1 MTSHALTRRRRRP
14 PAAGPRVGLFGLLG
28 AGNVGNDGSL
38 EAVLA
43 YLRAEHPD
51 AVLGC
56 LCSGPEQVRARYGI
70 PATPLHWYDARPRA
84 TSRVGTAAT
93 KAVGKVLDAYRTLAW
108 VRRQDVVIVPG
119 TGVLE
124 ATLPL
129 RPWGFPYA
137 LFLLCASGRLL
148 GTRIALLNVGSEVID
163 QRLTRWLITSAA
175 RLVHYRSFRDTHSQ
189 DAMRR
194 MGVDTSGDEVYAD
207 LTFSLP
213 PSAAA
218 PAGTGTVGVGVMAW
232 HGGNGDRG
240 QAEEIHTAYVATMKH
255 FVRWLVDHDRRVRLF
270 TGDQLDEVV
279 VREIIADIRA
289 YRPGVEPSPVVSEQT
304 TSLDD
309 LMRQMAS
316 VDTVVATRY
325 HNVVCA
331 LRLAKPTVSISYSA
345 KSDALMAEMGLADF
359 CQPAHFPDVER
370 LIEQFTA
377 LERQSG
383 PLRHTMVQRNRAIA
397 QRLAGQYSVLSA
409 TLFPLV
415 QSAPAAA
422 GTQTAAPDLS

>member
-1 MTSHALTRRRRRP
+1 MTWRSVTRRRRP
-14 PAAGPRVGLFGLLG
+14 PATGPRVGLFGLLG

-43 YLRAEHPD
+43 YLKAEHPD

-56 LCSGPEQVRARYGI
+56 LCSGPEQVTARYGI
-70 PATPLHWYDARPRA
+70 PATPLHWYDAHVRT
-84 TSRVGTAAT
+84 TSGAVTAAA

-148 GTRIALLNVGSEVID
+148 GTRIALLNVGSEVVD
-163 QRLTRWLITSAA
+163 QRPTRWLITSAA
-175 RLVHYRSFRDTHSQ
+175 RLAHYRSFRDTHSKS
-189 DAMRR
+189 AMHR

-207 LTFSLP
+207 LTFALPLP
-213 PSAAA
+213 PVA
-218 PAGTGTVGVGVMAW
+218 PGGTGTVGVGVMAW

-240 QAEEIHTAYVATMKH
+240 RADEIHTAYLATMKG
-255 FVRWLVDHDRRVRLF
+255 FVRWLVDNGRQVRLLI
-270 TGDQLDEVV
+270 GDQLDEVV
-279 VREIIADIRA
+279 VREIIADLRTH
-289 YRPGVEPSPVVSEQT
+289 RPGVEPSSVVAEQT

-345 KSDALMAEMGLADF
+345 KSDALMAELGLSDF
-359 CQPAHFPDVER
+359 CQPAHFPDLER
-370 LIEQFTA
+370 LIEQFMA
-377 LERQSG
+377 LESQSG
-383 PLRHTMVQRNRAIA
+383 PLRSSMVERSRAIA
-397 QRLAGQYSVLSA
+397 ARLAHQYAVLSA
-409 TLFPLV
+409 TLFPV
-415 QSAPAAA
+415 AEPAPADA
-422 GTQTAAPDLS
+422 GATGG

>member
-1 MTSHALTRRRRRP
+1 MTSRSFTRRWRRP
-14 PAAGPRVGLFGLLG
+14 TATGPRVGLFGLLG

-56 LCSGPEQVRARYGI
+56 LCSGPEQVTGRYGI
-70 PATPLHWYDARPRA
+70 PATSLHWYDARVRSA
-84 TSRVGTAAT
+84 SGVATAAA

-108 VRRQDVVIVPG
+108 VRQQDVVIVPG

-137 LFLLCASGRLL
+137 LFLLCASGKLL
-148 GTRIALLNVGSEVID
+148 GTRIALLNVGAEVID
-163 QRLTRWLITSAA
+163 QRTTRWLITSAA
-175 RLVHYRSFRDTHSQ
+175 RLAHYRSFRDTHSKG
-189 DAMRR
+189 AMRR

-207 LTFSLP
+207 LTFALP
-213 PSAAA
+213 SPPAA
-218 PAGTGTVGVGVMAW
+218 PGGTGTVGVGVMAW

-240 QAEEIHTAYVATMKH
+240 RAEEIHTAYLAAMKR
-255 FVRWLVDHDRRVRLF
+255 FVRWLVDNGRGVRLF

-279 VREIIADIRA
+279 VREIIADLRTH
-289 YRPGVEPSPVVSEQT
+289 RPGVEPSRVVAEQT
-304 TSLDD
+304 SSLDD

-316 VDTVVATRY
+316 VDTVVVTRY

-359 CQPAHFPDVER
+359 CQPAHFPDIER
-370 LIEQFTA
+370 LIAQFTA
-377 LERQSG
+377 LESRSG
-383 PLRHTMVQRNRAIA
+383 QLQHTMVERNRANA
-397 QRLAGQYSVLSA
+397 RRLAHQYAVLSA
-409 TLFPLV
+409 TLFPV
-415 QSAPAAA
+415 AEPAAA
-422 GTQTAAPDLS
+422 AAGARATDRDVS

>member
-1 MTSHALTRRRRRP
+1 MTSRRSTRRRRP
-14 PAAGPRVGLFGLLG
+14 PTVPSPRVGLFGLLG
-28 AGNVGNDGSL
+28 SGNIGNDGSL

-56 LCSGPEQVRARYGI
+56 RCSGPERVTERYGI
-70 PATPLHWYDARPRA
+70 PATPLHWYDVHAR
-84 TSRVGTAAT
+84 TASGVAGIFPAAA
-93 KAVGKVLDAYRTLAW
+93 KAVGKILDAYRTLAW
-108 VRRQDVVIVPG
+108 VRRHDVVIVPG
-119 TGVLE
+119 AGVLE

-137 LFLLCASGRLL
+137 LFLLCASGKLL
-148 GTRIALLNVGSEVID
+148 GTRIALLNVGAEVID
-163 QRLTRWLITSAA
+163 QRPTRWLITSAA
-175 RLVHYRSFRDTHSQ
+175 RLAHYRSFRDTHSKS
-189 DAMRR
+189 AMRR

-207 LTFSLP
+207 LTFALP
-213 PSAAA
+213 SPPAA
-218 PAGTGTVGVGVMAW
+218 PGGTGTVGVGVMAW

-240 QAEEIHTAYVATMKH
+240 RADEIHTAYLATMKR
-255 FVRWLVDHDRRVRLF
+255 FVRWLVDNGRQVRLF
-270 TGDQLDEVV
+270 TGDRLDEVV
-279 VREIIADIRA
+279 VHEIIADLRA
-289 YRPGVEPSPVVSEQT
+289 HRPGVELSRVVAEQT

-359 CQPAHFPDVER
+359 CQPARFPDFER

-377 LERQSG
+377 LESRGEQ
-383 PLRHTMVQRNRAIA
+383 LQRTMVERNRANA
-397 QRLAGQYSVLSA
+397 RRLAHQYAVLSA
-409 TLFPLV
+409 TLFP
-415 QSAPAAA
+415 AAEP
-422 GTQTAAPDLS
+422 TRLPT